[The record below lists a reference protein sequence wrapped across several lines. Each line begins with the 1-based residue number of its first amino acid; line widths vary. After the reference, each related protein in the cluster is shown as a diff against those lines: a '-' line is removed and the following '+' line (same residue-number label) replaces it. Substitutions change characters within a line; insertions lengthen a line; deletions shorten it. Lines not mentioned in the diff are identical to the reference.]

1 MRKSMITIAIFAT
14 LSGFAQETNAYR
26 CNGITKAGVQCKTS
40 VKNSTQLCWRHDPN
54 YVKKVEVPT
63 VICSATT
70 KANLPCKVKT
80 KHSSGVCH
88 HHRD

>member
-1 MRKSMITIAIFAT
+1 MRKSLLTVALFTT

-40 VKNSTQLCWRHDPN
+40 VKSSTQLCWRHDPN
-54 YVKKVEVPT
+54 YVKTLEVST
-63 VICSATT
+63 VICSGTT
-70 KANLPCKVKT
+70 KSGNTCKVKT
-80 KHSSGVCH
+80 KHSSGICH